1 MDFIICE
8 KVKYV
13 SDNPFVFHFSGRKIT
28 ERDKEGDAYFLGT
41 LVGDPYQD
49 DEFRRRLDRVSGRL
63 RLKNIDF
70 TTSVSRV
77 KINEVRRMDDYQKY
91 NRKMGMVRRE
101 YLKRK
106 EAALKT
112 LFSGDAIRLLDED
125 YERTIKV
132 LKERYNQPL

>member
-1 MDFIICE
+1 MDFVIVE
-8 KVKYV
+8 KTPYV
-13 SDNPFVFHFSGRKIT
+13 SDNPFVFHFSGRRIT

-49 DEFRRRLDRVSGRL
+49 EEFRRRLDRVSGRL

-77 KINEVRRMDDYQKY
+77 SIKQVRRMDNDEKY
-91 NRKMGMVRRE
+91 KRKWGMVHRE

-125 YERTIKV
+125 YERTMQV
-132 LKERYNQPL
+132 LKERYNQ